1 MNLNKAII
9 IGNVVR
15 DPEVRQIPSGQ
26 SVASFSI
33 ATNRMWTDKTGQKQQ
48 KAEFHNI
55 VAWGKLAE
63 ICQKYLNKGKL
74 VMVEG
79 RIETRSWEGQDGV
92 RRQKTEI
99 VAENLSA
106 LGPAKGGAPEEKLE
120 TATEA
125 KAAPAT
131 ESAIEEIFKEEK
143 PAKKTSKKTE
153 KDKKEGEEKE
163 EIDLDE
169 IPF

>member
-92 RRQKTEI
+92 KKYKTEI
-99 VAENLSA
+99 IAENVQ
-106 LGPAKGGAPEEKLE
+106 LGPKTSSSLSLDKENEQPIQSGE
-120 TATEA
+120 
-125 KAAPAT
+125 
-131 ESAIEEIFKEEK
+131 EEIEI
-143 PAKKTSKKTE
+143 
-153 KDKKEGEEKE
+153 KD
-163 EIDLDE
+163 